1 MPPLPPRYLNTV
13 VMLAERRNDTWHYR
27 ATGFYYR
34 DVTGGAE
41 GRNLLFLVTS
51 ARAVRGD
58 LDNTRVICRR
68 RRGSRTVTYA
78 ADGSDGLALGG
89 WLADPKLDVAFLPVD
104 PERLAAD
111 GVRFETFEAWGGGL
125 KREEMDRR
133 RVGEGDDVLL
143 LGFTP
148 EQSRFAPV
156 AMVRRGIIAR
166 IQDCYR
172 GQSPTFLVEA
182 TIFTGNTGGPVVI
195 WPERGRHGQPL
206 NQPRLHLI
214 GVVSE
219 TLPNP
224 NEPVRLTHD
233 GRSLGVRV
241 HTGLV
246 RVTPVDAL
254 RALVERAAREW
265 RC

>member
-13 VMLAERRNDTWHYR
+13 VMLAERRNGTWHYR

-34 DVTGGAE
+34 YFTGGAE
-41 GRNLLFLVTS
+41 GRNLFFLVTS
-51 ARAVRGD
+51 ARAIRGN

-68 RRGSRTVTYA
+68 RRGPRTVTYA
-78 ADGSDGLALGG
+78 ADGTDGLALGG
-89 WLADPKLDVAFLPVD
+89 WLADPKLDVAVLPVD

-111 GVRFETFEAWGGGL
+111 GVRCETFEAWGGVLEPG
-125 KREEMDRR
+125 EMGRR

-148 EQSRFAPV
+148 ERFRFAPV

-182 TIFTGNTGGPVVI
+182 TIFAGNTGGPVVI

-206 NQPRLHLI
+206 THPKIHLI

-219 TLPNP
+219 SLPNP
-224 NEPVRLTHD
+224 NEPVRLTQD
-233 GRSLGVRV
+233 GRSLDVRV

-246 RVTPVDAL
+246 QVAPVDAL
-254 RALVERAAREW
+254 RALRQRGEEEGRW
-265 RC
+265 